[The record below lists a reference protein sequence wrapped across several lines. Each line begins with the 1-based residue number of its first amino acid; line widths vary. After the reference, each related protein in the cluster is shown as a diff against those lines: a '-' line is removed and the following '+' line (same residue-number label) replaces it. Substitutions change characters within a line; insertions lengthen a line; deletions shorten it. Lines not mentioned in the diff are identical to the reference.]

1 MPGESPST
9 FTVIHFSLEIGED
22 QRPVQRSATCGSF
35 PEVAEA
41 LQRAREAAL
50 DVFNQL
56 QSTDAFDAP
65 SVVDT
70 EWGYDVKLGPGTV
83 HRFWVHENLSSPRL
97 LQ

>member
-35 PEVAEA
+35 PDVAEA
-41 LQRAREAAL
+41 LHRAREAAQEI
-50 DVFNQL
+50 FTQL
-56 QSTDAFDAP
+56 QTTDAFDAP

-70 EWGYDVKLGPGTV
+70 EWGYDVKLGPVTV
-83 HRFWVHENLSSPRL
+83 HRFWVHENLSSQRL
-97 LQ
+97 LK

>member
-50 DVFNQL
+50 DVFTQL

-70 EWGYDVKLGPGTV
+70 EWGYDVKLGPVTV